1 MLTHSFCVVKQGEKG
16 VVVRFTYVAKSF
28 KEPEADRKAIH
39 HINQKL
45 KSFLTQKIRQ
55 MSGTS
60 IYHNDLLFQRI
71 REILENARHKVYRT
85 ANTEMLRAYWNV
97 GREIVVEEQKGKERA
112 KYGKGLIKD
121 LSIRLSKEYG
131 RGFTETNL
139 KYMRKF
145 YQTFENRHAL
155 RDELTWTHYRMLLKV
170 EKENARNFY
179 VQEAITGNW
188 STRELER
195 QINSLYFDRLLISNE
210 KKGIMQDTDTGK
222 ELMHPENI
230 IKDPFVLEFLNV
242 NESKSLAESDLET
255 ALIDKLQHFI
265 LELGNGF
272 SFVSRQYR
280 ITTGNEHYYIDLV
293 FYNFILKCF
302 LIIDLKADKLT
313 HKDIGQMDF
322 YVRFFEDQ
330 LKQPGDNPSIGLIL
344 CTEKNRTIV
353 KYSLLNESK
362 QIFASK
368 YKLYLPTVEQLE
380 QEIQSER
387 EQIEQK
393 QKLSEE

>member
-1 MLTHSFCVVKQGEKG
+1 M
-16 VVVRFTYVAKSF
+16 
-28 KEPEADRKAIH
+28 P
-39 HINQKL
+39 
-45 KSFLTQKIRQ
+45 
-55 MSGTS
+55 
-60 IYHNDLLFQRI
+60 HNDILFQRI
-71 REILENARHKVYRT
+71 RDILDNARYKVYRT

-97 GREIVVEEQKGKERA
+97 GREIVVQEQKGQDRA
-112 KYGKGLIKD
+112 KYGSALLEELAK
-121 LSIRLSKEYG
+121 RLTELYG
-131 RGFTETNL
+131 RSFSSRHL
-139 KYMRKF
+139 RYMRQF
-145 YQTFENRHAL
+145 YREFPKWNAVRS
-155 RDELTWTHYRMLLKV
+155 ELSWTHYRMLLKV

-179 VQEAITGNW
+179 MQEAITGNW
-188 STRELER
+188 STRQLER
-195 QINSLYFDRLLISNE
+195 QINSLYFDRLLISND
-210 KKGIMQDTDTGK
+210 KKGIMLDIDTEK

-242 NESKSLAESDLET
+242 NESKRLAESDLET

-293 FYNFILKCF
+293 FYNYILKCF
-302 LIIDLKADKLT
+302 LIIDLKPDKLT

-362 QIFASK
+362 QIFASR
-368 YKLYLPTVEQLE
+368 YQLYLPTIEQLE
-380 QEIQSER
+380 QEIQRER
-387 EQIEQK
+387 DQIKLEQK
-393 QKLSEE
+393 LCRE

>member
-1 MLTHSFCVVKQGEKG
+1 
-16 VVVRFTYVAKSF
+16 
-28 KEPEADRKAIH
+28 
-39 HINQKL
+39 
-45 KSFLTQKIRQ
+45 
-55 MSGTS
+55 MSGTPMP
-60 IYHNDLLFQRI
+60 HNDLLFQRI
-71 REILENARHKVYRT
+71 RDILDNARYKVYRT

-97 GREIVVEEQKGKERA
+97 GREIVVQEQKGQDRA
-112 KYGKGLIKD
+112 KYGSALLEELAK
-121 LSIRLSKEYG
+121 RLTELYG
-131 RGFTETNL
+131 RSFSSRHL
-139 KYMRKF
+139 RYMRQF
-145 YQTFENRHAL
+145 YREFPKWNAVRS
-155 RDELTWTHYRMLLKV
+155 ELSWTHYRMLLKV

-179 VQEAITGNW
+179 MQEAITGNW
-188 STRELER
+188 STRQLER
-195 QINSLYFDRLLISNE
+195 QINSLYFDRLLISND
-210 KKGIMQDTDTGK
+210 KKGIMLDMGGEK

-242 NESKSLAESDLET
+242 NESKRLAESDLET

-293 FYNFILKCF
+293 FYNYILKCF
-302 LIIDLKADKLT
+302 LIIDLKPDKLT

-353 KYSLLNESK
+353 KCSLLNESK
-362 QIFASK
+362 QIFASR
-368 YKLYLPTVEQLE
+368 YQLYLPTIEQLE
-380 QEIQSER
+380 QEIQRER
-387 EQIEQK
+387 DQIKLEQK
-393 QKLSEE
+393 LCRK